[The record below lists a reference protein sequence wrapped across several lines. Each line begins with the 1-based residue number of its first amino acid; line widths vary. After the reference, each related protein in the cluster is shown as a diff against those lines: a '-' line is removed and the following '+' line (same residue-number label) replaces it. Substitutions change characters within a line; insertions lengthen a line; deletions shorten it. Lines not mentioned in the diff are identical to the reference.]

1 MARTAAIPGQAEKPG
16 GAFPLRSTSSAA
28 IFRFRPPRSRFFA
41 TSAGRGGSSIATAI
55 SSLKAALI
63 GASSSC
69 EAPQKAG
76 GWLHPQRPARAE
88 QRAAGRARSVMRAR
102 ARAEATYNRLVMAV
116 ASAAALE
123 RDRAERALLL
133 GVCMLCRRLIPQ

>member
-1 MARTAAIPGQAEKPG
+1 MRHLKKPPEYCIPRDRRAQSNEPQAV
-16 GAFPLRSTSSAA
+16 L
-28 IFRFRPPRSRFFA
+28 
-41 TSAGRGGSSIATAI
+41 
-55 SSLKAALI
+55 AL
-63 GASSSC
+63 
-69 EAPQKAG
+69 
-76 GWLHPQRPARAE
+76 
-88 QRAAGRARSVMRAR
+88 MRAQ

>member
-76 GWLHPQRPARAE
+76 GLLHPQRPAR
-88 QRAAGRARSVMRAR
+88 RATSRRPCRSLMRAR

>member
-1 MARTAAIPGQAEKPG
+1 
-16 GAFPLRSTSSAA
+16 
-28 IFRFRPPRSRFFA
+28 
-41 TSAGRGGSSIATAI
+41 
-55 SSLKAALI
+55 
-63 GASSSC
+63 
-69 EAPQKAG
+69 
-76 GWLHPQRPARAE
+76 
-88 QRAAGRARSVMRAR
+88 MRAR